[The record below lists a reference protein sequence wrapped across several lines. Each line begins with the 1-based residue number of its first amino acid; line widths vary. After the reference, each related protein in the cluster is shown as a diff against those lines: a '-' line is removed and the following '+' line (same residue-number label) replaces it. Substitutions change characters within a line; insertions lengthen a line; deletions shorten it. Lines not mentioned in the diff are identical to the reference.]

1 MTLVHKNGHNLTHD
15 QYLSAIIHE
24 TGGPPQRG
32 AGGGRETKV
41 SFGVA
46 LADRL
51 ASSFTESL
59 KRMVPRRVI

>member
-1 MTLVHKNGHNLTHD
+1 MFGYVQFNVRNTYFPKITIMTLVHKNGHNLARD

-32 AGGGRETKV
+32 AGSGSRETKV

-46 LADRL
+46 
-51 ASSFTESL
+51 
-59 KRMVPRRVI
+59 

>member
-1 MTLVHKNGHNLTHD
+1 MFGHVQFNVRNTYFPKITIMTLVGHNLARD

-32 AGGGRETKV
+32 AGSGRETEV

-46 LADRL
+46 
-51 ASSFTESL
+51 
-59 KRMVPRRVI
+59 